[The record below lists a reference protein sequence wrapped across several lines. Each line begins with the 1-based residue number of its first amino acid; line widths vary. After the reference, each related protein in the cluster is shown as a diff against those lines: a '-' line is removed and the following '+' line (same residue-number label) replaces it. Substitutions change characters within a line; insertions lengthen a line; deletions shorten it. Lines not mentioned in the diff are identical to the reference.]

1 MNTGEKIHELRKNK
15 GLLQEELGTLIGVDT
30 SVISRWE
37 SSQRQIKIEDLTKL
51 SDLFEV
57 SVDYLAKDN
66 VFYSANIPLIGY
78 FEEGKSLQ
86 THIEKK
92 KLLIFIAPPHN
103 PWEVDIFKILNNNP
117 IYKVSNG
124 DFCLIKKQIKS
135 IEIGDIYLI
144 SDNNK
149 PYLAHSVLENGKIG
163 YKYNNQVSFNA
174 SIIGKFLSIVHPLS
188 EM

>member
-1 MNTGEKIHELRKNK
+1 M
-15 GLLQEELGTLIGVDT
+15 QEELGTLIGVDT

-86 THIEKK
+86 THIEKRNYLF
-92 KLLIFIAPPHN
+92 LLLLHIIRGK
-103 PWEVDIFKILNNNP
+103 W
-117 IYKVSNG
+117 
-124 DFCLIKKQIKS
+124 
-135 IEIGDIYLI
+135 IYL
-144 SDNNK
+144 
-149 PYLAHSVLENGKIG
+149 
-163 YKYNNQVSFNA
+163 KY
-174 SIIGKFLSIVHPLS
+174 
-188 EM
+188 

>member
-124 DFCLIKKQIKS
+124 DFCLIKKQINS

-144 SDNNK
+144 SDINTLIK
-149 PYLAHSVLENGKIG
+149 LVLML
-163 YKYNNQVSFNA
+163 Q
-174 SIIGKFLSIVHPLS
+174 LS
-188 EM
+188 ESFSQ